1 MDPSTTREPG
11 EDLQASLETN
21 HTKACKRA
29 RRISIGPT
37 HVMGFPW
44 TEAHAQYGV
53 ELALIWFK
61 NSASFI
67 SACLNWVLFS
77 LSLTMTG
84 WTTHK
89 RAFGVPHMLPAE
101 AAAVH
106 NCLCNDS
113 IGETQLT
120 HRPPHLY
127 QLQLGSSFPTAKGAS
142 VIPKRGCIW
151 ILLTCENTRVSR
163 PRWNHTH
170 TVRLLPSLER
180 IILIK

>member
-21 HTKACKRA
+21 HTKAFKRA

-101 AAAVH
+101 AAA
-106 NCLCNDS
+106 
-113 IGETQLT
+113 
-120 HRPPHLY
+120 
-127 QLQLGSSFPTAKGAS
+127 LGSSFPTAKGAS